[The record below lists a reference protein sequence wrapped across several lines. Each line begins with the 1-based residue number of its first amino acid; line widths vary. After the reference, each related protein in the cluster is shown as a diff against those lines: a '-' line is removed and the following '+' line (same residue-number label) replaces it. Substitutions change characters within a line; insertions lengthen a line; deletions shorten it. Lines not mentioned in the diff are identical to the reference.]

1 MVNVGSLNF
10 EETLEPGRIYFF
22 KNKELT
28 SDAPHFHILI
38 AIPNNDLLILTCC
51 TSQFEKRARF
61 IELANLPNE
70 TLVWLKP
77 DDDNPFTK
85 DTYVDCNSS
94 FKYSRDT
101 FIDMY
106 TNENLEYKG
115 IISDGKL
122 LEIIHGV
129 ITSPMI
135 TEEIKDLI
143 TED

>member
-1 MVNVGSLNF
+1 MVKVGSHIF

-22 KNKELT
+22 KNKKLT
-28 SDAPHFHILI
+28 SNIPHFHILI

-61 IELANLPNE
+61 IELANLPFE

-85 DTYVDCNSS
+85 DTYVDCSSS
-94 FKYSRDT
+94 FKYSKDT

-106 TNENLEYKG
+106 TNGNLEYKG
-115 IISDGKL
+115 IIQDGKL
-122 LEIIHGV
+122 QEIIHGV
-129 ITSPMI
+129 KSSPVI
-135 TEEIKDLI
+135 TEEIKDLLQP
-143 TED
+143 